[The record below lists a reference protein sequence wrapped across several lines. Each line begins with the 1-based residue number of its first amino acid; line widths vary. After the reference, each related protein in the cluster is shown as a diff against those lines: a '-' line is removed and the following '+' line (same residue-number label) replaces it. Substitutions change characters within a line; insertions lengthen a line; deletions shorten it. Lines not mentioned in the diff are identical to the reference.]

1 MVIIHRDC
9 YADAEREKK
18 KNSSALLKSS
28 ALHTRPQIHPVYTEK
43 KRRLLTKDN
52 RPQNN
57 TGEPSAF
64 NSLHHHSVP
73 VN

>member
-18 KNSSALLKSS
+18 NPSSALLKSS

-43 KRRLLTKDN
+43 KCILLTKDN

>member
-1 MVIIHRDC
+1 MVIVHRDC
-9 YADAEREKK
+9 YADAEREKN
-18 KNSSALLKSS
+18 NSSALLKSS